1 MNSKNFVLI
10 IFVFL
15 YALFS
20 SNQAFSQSNNPPL
33 QEHVEEVNK
42 GELPKTRTMLSI
54 VELWNY
60 GTQLELIFNS
70 SIGVAT
76 IQIVNSNGNILSI

>member
-1 MNSKNFVLI
+1 M
-10 IFVFL
+10 
-15 YALFS
+15 LFRS
-20 SNQAFSQSNNPPL
+20 NPPL